1 MHFFQCGLM
10 DLEMPSSYD
19 RTIFR
24 CQFVSRI
31 RVETFYYVLM
41 SSLHFQGITGEI
53 DWSPNET
60 GPRNYKRNEKNY
72 QIYPHENTK
81 EFNIILINLY
91 NYRHFG
97 IGWPSTLSSVSIT
110 NDKMTANNIWI
121 AYNDNKNHLYNL
133 HFGLYLFKYMRLW

>member
-10 DLEMPSSYD
+10 DLGMHSSYD
-19 RTIFR
+19 HTIFR
-24 CQFVSRI
+24 CQCLSRI

-60 GPRNYKRNEKNY
+60 GPRNYKRNAKNDLT
-72 QIYPHENTK
+72 YPHENTNK
-81 EFNIILINLY
+81 PNVSLLNLY

-97 IGWPSTLSSVSIT
+97 IGRPSTLSSVSIT

-121 AYNDNKNHLYNL
+121 TYNDNKNHLCNL
-133 HFGLYLFKYMRLW
+133 DFGLYLFFV